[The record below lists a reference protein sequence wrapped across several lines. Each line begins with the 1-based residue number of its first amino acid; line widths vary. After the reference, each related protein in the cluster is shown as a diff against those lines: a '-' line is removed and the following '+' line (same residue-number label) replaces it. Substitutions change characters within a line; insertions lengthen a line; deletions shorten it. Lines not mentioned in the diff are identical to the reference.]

1 MESRLVI
8 AWDWRW
14 EWGVTINGHQKSYWG
29 NEAILTLGYND
40 GCTIQ

>member
-1 MESRLVI
+1 MESTLVI